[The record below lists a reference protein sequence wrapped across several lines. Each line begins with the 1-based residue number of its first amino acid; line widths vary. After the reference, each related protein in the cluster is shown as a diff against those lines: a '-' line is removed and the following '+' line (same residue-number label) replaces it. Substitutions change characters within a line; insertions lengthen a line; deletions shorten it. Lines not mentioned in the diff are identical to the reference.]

1 MKVLITKSRKVFLLS
16 ILLLSTVS
24 AIAQQ
29 SKPDDKYNRREVMIP
44 MRDGIKLYTVI
55 YTPKAQSEKLPFLML
70 RTPYG
75 VSRRPSPD
83 KPDYTKDM
91 AEDGYIFVY
100 QDIRGRYMSE
110 GKYAMMRFSR
120 NKKDPKAIDES
131 SDTYDTIDWLLK
143 NIPDNNG
150 NVGMYG
156 ISYDGWTTIIAAS
169 DPHPALKAV
178 SEQATPSDM
187 FMNDDLHHNGA
198 FRLSYAFE
206 YAFMEEISKTDSL
219 YQFGNYD
226 TYDWYLKLGPLSN
239 MNKKYVHGVLPSW
252 NDFTIHPNYDAYWK
266 EEALTSRLDSP
277 RLAIQHVSGWWDQ
290 EDMVGPQD
298 AYRALEKQDKNH
310 KNFIVLGPWRHGGW
324 AGGEGKNLGNIK
336 FDDQPTAAHFR
347 KEIQAKWFAWY
358 LKGKGDGNFA
368 EAISFQT
375 GSNKWMNYTA
385 WPPKEAVIK
394 NIYFREN
401 GKLSFEKPSA
411 KETKTFDSYVSDP
424 SKPVP
429 YRARPIEE
437 TYGPGSRWYTW
448 LTDDQRFVDGRPDV
462 LTWQTDTLTQDVT
475 ITGNVAAKLYASTS
489 GSDADWVV
497 KLIDV
502 YPQEYKKEPK
512 MSGYELMIADDVFR
526 GRFRNSFSKPEPITP
541 GKVEE
546 YTIGLHGADHVFK
559 KGHKIMVQV
568 QSTWFPIIDRNPQKY
583 VPNIFEAKESDYQVA
598 TQKIF
603 HSVNFASCIA
613 LPVVE

>member
-1 MKVLITKSRKVFLLS
+1 MKALFTKITFITVLLI
-16 ILLLSTVS
+16 STVS
-24 AIAQQ
+24 LFAQNV
-29 SKPDDKYNRREVMIP
+29 KPDDKYNRQEVMIT
-44 MRDGIKLYTVI
+44 MRDGIKLHTVI
-55 YTPKAQSEKLPFLML
+55 FVPKNQTEKLPFLML

-75 VSRRPSPD
+75 VNGHPSPE
-83 KPDYTKDM
+83 KQGYIKDM
-91 AEDGYIFVY
+91 AEDGYIFVF
-100 QDIRGRYMSE
+100 QDIRGRYLSE

-120 NKKDPKAIDES
+120 DKSNAKAIDES
-131 SDTYDTIDWLLK
+131 SDTNDTIDWLLK
-143 NIPDNNG
+143 NIADNNG
-150 NVGMYG
+150 KVGMYG

-239 MNKKYVHGVLPSW
+239 MNKKYVHGKLPSW
-252 NDFTIHPNYDAYWK
+252 NDFTTHPNYDAYWK
-266 EEALTSRLDSP
+266 KQALTSRLDTP
-277 RLAIQHVSGWWDQ
+277 RLAIEHVSGWWDQ

-298 AYRALEKQDKNH
+298 AYKALEKHDTHNQ
-310 KNFIVLGPWRHGGW
+310 NFIVLGPWRHGGW
-324 AGGEGKNLGNIK
+324 AGGEGKSLGNIK
-336 FDDQPTAAHFR
+336 FDDQATATYFR
-347 KEIQAKWFAWY
+347 KEVQAKWFAWY
-358 LKGKGDGNFA
+358 LKGKGDGKFA

-375 GSNKWMNYTA
+375 GSNTWKNYTA
-385 WPPKEAVIK
+385 WPPKEAESK
-394 NIYFREN
+394 SIYFHAD
-401 GKLSFEKPSA
+401 GKLSFDKPS
-411 KETKTFDSYVSDP
+411 ETETMQFDSYVSDP

-429 YRARPIEE
+429 YRARPVEE
-437 TYGPGSRWYTW
+437 TYGPGSRWYFW
-448 LTDDQRFVDGRPDV
+448 LTEDQRFVDNRPDV
-462 LTWQTDTLTQDVT
+462 LTWKTDTLKDDVT
-475 ITGNVAAKLYASTS
+475 ITGNVMAKLYAATS

-526 GRFRNSFSKPEPITP
+526 GRFRKSFTNPEPITP

-546 YTIGLHGADHVFK
+546 YTIDLHGADHVFK

-598 TQKIF
+598 TQKIY
-603 HSVNFASCIA
+603 HSVKFASSIV
-613 LPVVE
+613 LPLVQ

>member
-1 MKVLITKSRKVFLLS
+1 MKVLFQRITLTA
-16 ILLLSTVS
+16 ILMVTVS
-24 AIAQQ
+24 TLFAQT
-29 SKPDDKYNRREVMIP
+29 KPDDKYNRQEVMIP
-44 MRDGIKLYTVI
+44 MRDGIKLHTI
-55 YTPKAQSEKLPFLML
+55 IFTRKESSDKLPFLML

-75 VSRRPSPD
+75 VNRYPSPERIA
-83 KPDYTKDM
+83 YVKDM

-100 QDIRGRYMSE
+100 QDIRGRYLSE

-120 NKKDPKAIDES
+120 DKKDPKSVDEA

-143 NIPDNNG
+143 NIPNNNG
-150 NVGMYG
+150 KVGMYG
-156 ISYDGWTTIIAAS
+156 VSYDGWTTIIAAA
-169 DPHPALKAV
+169 DPHPALVAV

-239 MNKKYVHGVLPSW
+239 LNSKYIHGKLPSW
-252 NDFTIHPNYDAYWK
+252 NDFTKHPNYDAYWK
-266 EEALTSRLDSP
+266 EEALTSRLDHP

-298 AYRALEKQDKNH
+298 AYRALEKHDTNH
-310 KNFIVLGPWRHGGW
+310 QNFIVLGPWRHGGW
-324 AGGEGKNLGNIK
+324 GGGEGKSLGNIK
-336 FDDQPTAAHFR
+336 FDDQATSTYFR
-347 KEIQAKWFAWY
+347 KEIQARWFAWY
-358 LKGKGDGNFA
+358 LKGKGDGKFA

-375 GSNKWMNYTA
+375 GSNKWMNYSA
-385 WPPKEAVIK
+385 WPPKEATIK
-394 NIYFREN
+394 NIYFHPGGR
-401 GKLSFEKPSA
+401 LSFQAPVAAEGNPF
-411 KETKTFDSYVSDP
+411 TSYVSDP
-424 SKPVP
+424 AKPVP

-462 LTWQTDTLTQDVT
+462 LTFQTDTLTQDVT
-475 ITGNVAAKLYASTS
+475 ITGNVAANLFAATS
-489 GSDADWVV
+489 GTDADWVV

-502 YPQEYKKEPK
+502 YPQEYKKELK

-526 GRFRNSFSKPEPITP
+526 GRFRNSFAKPEPMTP
-541 GKVEE
+541 GKVEQ
-546 YTIGLHGADHVFK
+546 YTIDLHGADHVFK
-559 KGHKIMVQV
+559 KGHRIMVQV

-583 VPNIFEAKESDYQVA
+583 VPNIFDAKAGDYQKA
-598 TQKIF
+598 TQSIYHTAK
-603 HSVNFASCIA
+603 FASCIA

>member
-1 MKVLITKSRKVFLLS
+1 MKLLFTRIT
-16 ILLLSTVS
+16 LLLSLILCEVVVK
-24 AIAQQ
+24 AQEAKPE
-29 SKPDDKYNRREVMIP
+29 SKYIRKDTMIT
-44 MRDGIKLYTVI
+44 MRDGIKLHTVI
-55 YTPKAQSEKLPFLML
+55 FSPKAQTEKLPFLML

-75 VSRRPSPD
+75 VSKRPAPD
-83 KPDYTKDM
+83 TRDYTKDM
-91 AEDGYIFVY
+91 ADDGYIFVY
-100 QDIRGRYMSE
+100 QDIRGRYLSE
-110 GKYAMMRFSR
+110 GKYEMQRFSR
-120 NKKDPKAIDES
+120 DKAKAKSIDEA

-143 NIPDNNG
+143 NIPNNNG
-150 NVGMYG
+150 KVGMYG

-169 DPHPALKAV
+169 DPHPALVAV

-239 MNKKYVHGVLPSW
+239 INEKYVHGVLPSW
-252 NDFTIHPNYDAYWK
+252 NAYTEHPNYDDYWK
-266 EEALTSRLDSP
+266 KQALSARLDYP

-298 AYRALEKQDKNH
+298 AYKFLEKRDSSNR
-310 KNFIVLGPWRHGGW
+310 NFIVLGPWRHGGW
-324 AGGEGKNLGNIK
+324 GGGDGKSLGNIK
-336 FDDQPTAAHFR
+336 FDDQATGTYFR
-347 KEIQAKWFAWY
+347 KEVQAKWFAWY
-358 LKGKGDGNFA
+358 LKGKGDGKFA

-375 GSNKWMNYTA
+375 GSNKWMNYSA
-385 WPPKEAVIK
+385 WPPKEAVTK
-394 NIYFREN
+394 NIYFHED
-401 GKLSFEKPSA
+401 GKLSFEKPSNT
-411 KETKTFDSYVSDP
+411 ETKAFDSYVSDP
-424 SKPVP
+424 AKPVP
-429 YRARPIEE
+429 YRARPVEE

-448 LTDDQRFVDGRPDV
+448 LTDDQRFADGRPDV

-475 ITGNVAAKLYASTS
+475 ITGNVAAKLYAATS

-502 YPQEYKKEPK
+502 YPQDYKKELK

-526 GRFRNSFSKPEPITP
+526 GRFRNSFTNPEPMMP
-541 GKVEE
+541 GKVEV
-546 YTIGLHGADHVFK
+546 YTIDLHGADHVFK

-583 VPNIFEAKESDYQVA
+583 VPNIFEAKESDYEKA
-598 TQKIF
+598 TQQIF
-603 HSVNFASCIA
+603 HSIAFPSSIA